1 MPAQLLFCVTLV
13 GWKWKF
19 QIENDGELLG
29 KLIQFFSF
37 AALPTRLPA
46 SSRSHA
52 HDAVSI

>member
-29 KLIQFFSF
+29 KLIQFF
-37 AALPTRLPA
+37 
-46 SSRSHA
+46 
-52 HDAVSI
+52 